1 MTAPQDEPVAWMDVG
16 NFDAL
21 KGETNGGIQCFL
33 YRSRPYEKSAPLY
46 AQSPA
51 AVRAAAIA
59 ECARV
64 GRNLYKGDGGRL
76 DAYDEGWND
85 GVEAAECAI
94 RALSPRPTV
103 SEAEIIKHADKNF
116 MPDTPLNIYCR
127 DSIRA
132 ALQALGYEVKP

>member
-59 ECARV
+59 ECLRIV
-64 GRNLYKGDGGRL
+64 RDEYVGDGGRL
-76 DAYDEGWND
+76 NDQQEGYNDAVYQIDK
-85 GVEAAECAI
+85 
-94 RALSPRPTV
+94 RLSSLSPRPTV
-103 SEAEIIKHADKNF
+103 SEEWIREQAGGSYA
-116 MPDTPLNIYCR
+116 TGR
-127 DSIRA
+127 DAIRVA
-132 ALQALGYEVKP
+132 IQSLGYEVKP

>member
-33 YRSRPYEKSAPLY
+33 DRSRPYEKSAPLY

-103 SEAEIIKHADKNF
+103 SEAEIAKVVYGSTLYHTQLEAV
-116 MPDTPLNIYCR
+116 
-127 DSIRA
+127 SA
-132 ALQALGYEVKP
+132 VLQSLGYEVTK